1 MARSDDAATSVV
13 IRPAVIDDVPRL
25 YDMIRKLAAEL
36 GASGGL
42 HSSEEDWRRN
52 GFGPHAKFRSL
63 IAERRGEAVGFA
75 TYSPLYL
82 PDLGEDSLAVH
93 QIYVDTAQRRRGVAK
108 ALLARIA
115 AIASTG
121 KMPLIQ
127 IGTTPAASRQRF
139 FEGIGCQIAAGYVT
153 YLLFGEALTNLVS
166 SITELVS

>member
-1 MARSDDAATSVV
+1 MAKFGATEPPIA
-13 IRPAVIDDVPRL
+13 IRPAIIEDVPRL
-25 YDMIRKLAAEL
+25 YAMIQKLAAEL

-52 GFGPHAKFRSL
+52 GFGPNAKFRSL
-63 IAERRGEAVGFA
+63 IAECRGTAVGFA

-93 QIYVDTAQRRRGVAK
+93 QIYVEAAQRRRGVAK

-115 AIASTG
+115 ETAATN
-121 KMPLIQ
+121 KTPLIQ

-139 FEGIGCQIAAGYVT
+139 FEGVGCQVAAGYIT
-153 YLLFGEALTNLVS
+153 YLLFGEALTNLVAPVA
-166 SITELVS
+166 ELVS